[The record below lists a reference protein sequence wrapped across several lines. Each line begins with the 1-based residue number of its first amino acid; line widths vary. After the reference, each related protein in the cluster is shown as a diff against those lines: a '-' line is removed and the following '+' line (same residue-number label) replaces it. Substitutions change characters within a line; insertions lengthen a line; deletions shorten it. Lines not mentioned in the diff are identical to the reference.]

1 MEPRVH
7 PQKSQQK
14 FALYIGAESDSGLP
28 DDWEPMKD
36 PTTGKEVPLRLVDI
50 PATSEGYKFVLGEFH
65 KTVAQG
71 KHYNQIVKIQRI
83 QNPSLYGQY
92 AAKNKKLAYN
102 PSGVQN
108 ERWLFHG
115 TNSTAVP
122 KINQTNFNRSFRGQ
136 NGM

>member
-1 MEPRVH
+1 
-7 PQKSQQK
+7 
-14 FALYIGAESDSGLP
+14 
-28 DDWEPMKD
+28 MKD
-36 PTTGKEVPLRLVDI
+36 PTTGKEVPLRLVDL

-71 KHYNQIVKIQRI
+71 TQIVKIQRI

-92 AAKNKKLAYN
+92 AAKKKKLASHN

-115 TNSTAVP
+115 TNSTAVLL
-122 KINQTNFNRSFRGQ
+122 INQTNFNRSFRGQ

>member
-1 MEPRVH
+1 
-7 PQKSQQK
+7 
-14 FALYIGAESDSGLP
+14 
-28 DDWEPMKD
+28 MKD
-36 PTTGKEVPLRLVDI
+36 PTTGKEIPLRLVDL

-71 KHYNQIVKIQRI
+71 TQIVKIQRI

-92 AAKNKKLAYN
+92 AAKKKKLASHN

-122 KINQTNFNRSFRGQ
+122 QINQTNFNRSFRGQ